1 MISELGLRHVWDTKI
16 GNEES
21 RGVSGGER
29 RRVSIGIQMLLDPST
44 GKNKKH
50 VNPVISVSIFVKQYM
65 TASLVCK
72 NS

>member
-50 VNPVISVSIFVKQYM
+50 VNPVISTVLKQYM

>member
-44 GKNKKH
+44 GKNKKKH
-50 VNPVISVSIFVKQYM
+50 VNPVISIFVKQYM